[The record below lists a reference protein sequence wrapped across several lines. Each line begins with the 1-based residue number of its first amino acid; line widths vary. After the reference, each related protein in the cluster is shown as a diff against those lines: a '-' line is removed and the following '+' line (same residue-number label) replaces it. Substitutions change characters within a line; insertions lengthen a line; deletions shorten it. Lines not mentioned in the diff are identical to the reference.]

1 LYKRKRSLIFSSAV
15 VYLFIS
21 AQDVMAAPQTQRW
34 SVATTAA
41 GTRPASFADSE
52 KEKALQESPQGEPD
66 ANSDP
71 EKATPS
77 SPQQDAT
84 HTAPKTAPSQDRPTA
99 LDWDGADDPLNPHN
113 WSPARKW
120 FQTYTIS
127 GVAFVGTFASS
138 VFTPGIQLAASEFN
152 STTVVATFAF
162 SIYQLGLAFG
172 GPFAAPLSETF
183 GRRPVIFISLP
194 IFALFILG
202 TGFAPNMAA
211 LIVLRFFAGFF
222 AAPSLSMGSGSL
234 SDIWPPEKRSGPM
247 SLYVATP
254 FFGPALGP
262 LLGAAVSQNL
272 GWRWTSWLILF
283 FTIVLVIAPAPFYI
297 ESYKPILLRQR
308 ARKRNLPVPRSPT
321 EGLSWPKVIGTYAS
335 KTLTR
340 PMHMLLTEPIIA
352 AFNAYSAFNFGLLY
366 AFFAAFPYVFET
378 EYGFDSLSTGLTFL
392 GLGVGVII
400 AAVCIVMFSK
410 RYYKPRVQRAVAQE
424 EPKPGF
430 ATSRIPPEKRLPLAM
445 VGGPCNI
452 IGLFLFGWSTAYRV
466 HWIVPTIAEAFFGF
480 GNMLIFM
487 SCMMYITDTYGPL
500 YSASAM
506 ASNAILRYILGGT
519 FPLFAVQMFRRL
531 GPQWACTLLGCLSI
545 LGACIP
551 FGLVKVGPSLRKNSG
566 YKRDG

>member
-1 LYKRKRSLIFSSAV
+1 
-15 VYLFIS
+15 
-21 AQDVMAAPQTQRW
+21 MASTHNKRW
-34 SVATTAA
+34 SAATTAA

-52 KEKALQESPQGEPD
+52 KEVPHLEIPREETKANP
-66 ANSDP
+66 DP
-71 EKATPS
+71 EKAIPS
-77 SPQQDAT
+77 CPQQHGT
-84 HTAPKTAPSQDRPTA
+84 STAHEPAPWQTRPTS
-99 LDWDGADDPLNPHN
+99 LDWDSTDDPLNPHN
-113 WSPARKW
+113 WSSARKW

-138 VFTPGIQLAASEFN
+138 VFTPGIELAASEFN
-152 STTVVATFAF
+152 STRVMATFAF

-211 LIVLRFFAGFF
+211 LVVLRFFAGFF
-222 AAPSLSMGSGSL
+222 AAPSLSMGSGTL

-247 SLYVATP
+247 SLYVSTP

-262 LLGAAVSQNL
+262 LLGAAVSQTV

-283 FTIVLVIAPAPFYI
+283 FTIVLVIAPAPFYK
-297 ESYKPILLRQR
+297 ESYKPVLLRQR
-308 ARKRNLPVPRSPT
+308 AKKRNLPIPRSPT
-321 EGLSWPKVIGTYAS
+321 EGLSWPKVISTYTS

-366 AFFAAFPYVFET
+366 AFFAAFPYVFKA

-400 AAVCIVMFSK
+400 AAGCILIFSK
-410 RYYKPRVQRAVAQE
+410 GYYKPRVQEAVAKE
-424 EPKPGF
+424 EPKPAF
-430 ATSRIPPEKRLPLAM
+430 ATSRILPEKRLPLAM
-445 VGGPCNI
+445 VGGPCI
-452 IGLFLFGWSTAYRV
+452 TIGLFLFGWPAAYRV

-519 FPLFAVQMFRRL
+519 FPLFAVQMFRAL

-545 LGACIP
+545 LGTCIP
-551 FGLVKVGPSLRKNSG
+551 FALAKVGPGLRKNSG

>member
-1 LYKRKRSLIFSSAV
+1 MAEQSA
-15 VYLFIS
+15 
-21 AQDVMAAPQTQRW
+21 PRTNRW
-34 SVATTAA
+34 SATTAA
-41 GTRPASFADSE
+41 GTRPASFVDSE
-52 KEKALQESPQGEPD
+52 KDSSTPTSAPQKQTIAEQNATIDPEQGAQSDSAPD
-66 ANSDP
+66 A
-71 EKATPS
+71 S
-77 SPQQDAT
+77 SQE
-84 HTAPKTAPSQDRPTA
+84 RPTS
-99 LDWDGADDPLNPHN
+99 LDWDGAGDPLNPHN
-113 WSPARKW
+113 WSTARKW

-138 VFTPGIQLAASEFN
+138 VFTPGIELAASELN
-152 STTVVATFAF
+152 STREIATLAF

-202 TGFAPNMAA
+202 TGFAHNMAT
-211 LIVLRFFAGFF
+211 LVVLRFFAGFF
-222 AAPSLSMGSGSL
+222 AAPSLSMGSGTL
-234 SDIWPPEKRSGPM
+234 SDIWPPEKRSGPI
-247 SLYVATP
+247 SLYVSTP

-262 LLGAAVSQNL
+262 LLGAAVSRSL

-283 FTIVLVIAPAPFYI
+283 FTIVLVIAPAPFYW
-297 ESYKPILLRQR
+297 ESYKPVLLRKR
-308 ARKRNLPVPRSPT
+308 AKKRGRPVPRSPT
-321 EGLSWPKVIGTYAS
+321 EGMSWHKVLSTYVS

-366 AFFAAFPYVFET
+366 AFFAAFPYVFKT
-378 EYGFDSLSTGLTFL
+378 QYGFNSLSTGLTFL
-392 GLGVGVII
+392 GLGAGVII
-400 AAVCIVMFSK
+400 AAIAILTFSK
-410 RYYKPRVQRAVAQE
+410 GYYKPRVHEAVVHE
-424 EPKPGF
+424 EPKPSF
-430 ATSRIPPEKRLPLAM
+430 ATSRIAPEKRLPLAM
-445 VGGPCNI
+445 VGGPCI
-452 IGLFLFGWSTAYRV
+452 TIGLFLFGWPAAYQV
-466 HWIVPTIAEAFFGF
+466 HWIVPTIAEAFFGI

-519 FPLFAVQMFRRL
+519 FPLFAVQMFRGM

-545 LGACIP
+545 LGAAIP
-551 FGLVKVGPSLRKNSG
+551 FALVKFGPRLRQTSG

>member
-1 LYKRKRSLIFSSAV
+1 MAQHSA
-15 VYLFIS
+15 S
-21 AQDVMAAPQTQRW
+21 QNNRW
-34 SVATTAA
+34 SATTAA
-41 GTRPASFADSE
+41 ATRPPSPGDSE
-52 KEKALQESPQGEPD
+52 TESQKPGHSIKGQQTNAPQQGN
-66 ANSDP
+66 ADP
-71 EKATPS
+71 EKGTPR

-84 HTAPKTAPSQDRPTA
+84 STPCEDRPAT
-99 LDWDGADDPLNPHN
+99 LDWDNAEDPLNPHN
-113 WSPARKW
+113 WPLARKW
-120 FQTYTIS
+120 FQTYTIA

-138 VFTPGIQLAASEFN
+138 VFTPGIELAASEFN
-152 STTVVATFAF
+152 STRVIATFAF

-222 AAPSLSMGSGSL
+222 AAPSLSMGSGTL

-262 LLGAAVSQNL
+262 LLGAAVSQTR

-283 FTIVLVIAPAPFYI
+283 FTVVLVVVPAPFYI
-297 ESYKPILLRQR
+297 ESYKPVLLRRR
-308 ARKRNLPVPRSPT
+308 AKKRHLPVPKLPT
-321 EGLSWPKVIGTYAS
+321 EGLSWPKVLGTYVS
-335 KTLTR
+335 NTLTR

-352 AFNAYSAFNFGLLY
+352 AFNTYSAFNFGLLY
-366 AFFAAFPYVFET
+366 AFFAAFPYVFEA

-392 GLGVGVII
+392 GLGVGVIL
-400 AAVCIVMFSK
+400 AAICIVCFSK
-410 RYYKPRVQRAVAQE
+410 GYYLPHVREAVAHK
-424 EPKPGF
+424 EPPPAY
-430 ATSRIPPEKRLPLAM
+430 ATSKLVPEKRLPLAM
-445 VGGPCNI
+445 VGGPCI
-452 IGLFLFGWSTAYRV
+452 TIGLFLFGWSAAYRV
-466 HWIVPTIAEAFFGF
+466 HWIAPTIGEGFFGF

-500 YSASAM
+500 FSASAM

-519 FPLFAVQMFRRL
+519 FPLFAVQMFRGL
-531 GPQWACTLLGCLSI
+531 GPQWACTLLGCLSM

-551 FGLVKVGPSLRKNSG
+551 FALVKFGPRLRKNSG

>member
-1 LYKRKRSLIFSSAV
+1 MAWSGLT
-15 VYLFIS
+15 
-21 AQDVMAAPQTQRW
+21 AAP
-34 SVATTAA
+34 
-41 GTRPASFADSE
+41 TRPTSHVDSE
-52 KEKALQESPQGEPD
+52 KDKSLHGNLPVQSNAQSGAPL
-66 ANSDP
+66 DP
-71 EKATPS
+71 EKGIQP
-77 SPQQDAT
+77 SPQRDAKSNSS
-84 HTAPKTAPSQDRPTA
+84 TASPSKDRPVA
-99 LDWDGADDPLNPHN
+99 LDWDGPEDPLNPHN
-113 WSPARKW
+113 WSLARKW

-127 GVAFVGTFASS
+127 GIALVGTFASS
-138 VFTPGIQLAASEFN
+138 VFTPGIEAAATELK
-152 STTVVATFAF
+152 STDLIATLAF

-222 AAPSLSMGSGSL
+222 AAPSLSMGSGTL

-262 LLGAAVSQNL
+262 LLGAAVTQTQ

-283 FTIVLVIAPAPFYI
+283 FTVVLVIAPAPFYI

-308 ARKRNLPVPRSPT
+308 AKKRNLPLPRSPT
-321 EGLSWPKVIGTYAS
+321 EGMSLPKVVKTYVS

-340 PMHMLLTEPIIA
+340 PMHMLLTEPIVA
-352 AFNAYSAFNFGLLY
+352 TFNAYSAFNFGLLY
-366 AFFAAFPYVFET
+366 AFFAAFPYVFKAQ
-378 EYGFDSLSTGLTFL
+378 YGFDSLSTGLTFL
-392 GLGVGVII
+392 GVGAGVII
-400 AAVCIVMFSK
+400 GTICIVVFSK
-410 RYYKPRVQRAVAQE
+410 GYYQPHVRQAVSNE
-424 EPKPGF
+424 EPTPAF
-430 ATSRIPPEKRLPLAM
+430 ATSRLTPETRLPLAM
-445 VGGPCNI
+445 VGGPCI
-452 IGLFLFGWSTAYRV
+452 TIGLFLFGWSTAYRV

-480 GNMLIFM
+480 GNMLVFM
-487 SCMMYITDTYGPL
+487 ACMMYITDTYGPL

-519 FPLFAVQMFRRL
+519 FPLFAVQLFRGL
-531 GPQWACTLLGCLSI
+531 GPQWACTLLGCLSVV
-545 LGACIP
+545 GACVP
-551 FGLVKVGPSLRKNSG
+551 FGLARFGERIRKRSG

>member
-1 LYKRKRSLIFSSAV
+1 MTEQGGTRANSWSA
-15 VYLFIS
+15 S
-21 AQDVMAAPQTQRW
+21 
-34 SVATTAA
+34 TAA
-41 GTRPASFADSE
+41 GTRAPSFAYSDKQKHSIDDSPE
-52 KEKALQESPQGEPD
+52 PNCPKQEGT
-66 ANSDP
+66 SDP
-71 EKATPS
+71 EKAAS
-77 SPQQDAT
+77 STSPPNTTNTSSQEP
-84 HTAPKTAPSQDRPTA
+84 PKA
-99 LDWDGADDPLNPHN
+99 LDWDSSDDPLNPHN

-138 VFTPGIQLAASEFN
+138 VFTPGIELAASELH
-152 STTVVATFAF
+152 STRLIATFAF

-172 GPFAAPLSETF
+172 GPFAAPMSETF

-202 TGFAPNMAA
+202 TGFAHNMAT

-222 AAPSLSMGSGSL
+222 AAPSLSMGSGTL

-247 SLYVATP
+247 SLYVSTP
-254 FFGPALGP
+254 FFGPAVGP
-262 LLGAAVSQNL
+262 LLGAAVSQTL

-283 FTIVLVIAPAPFYI
+283 FTIVLVIAPAPFYV
-297 ESYKPILLRQR
+297 ESYKPVLLRQR
-308 ARKRNLPVPRSPT
+308 AKKRGLPLPRSPT
-321 EGLSWPKVIGTYAS
+321 EGLPWHKVLSTYVS

-392 GLGVGVII
+392 GLGVGVIFAAI
-400 AAVCIVMFSK
+400 AIVLFSK
-410 RYYKPRVQRAVAQE
+410 KYYKPRVQKAVAHND
-424 EPKPGF
+424 PKPAF

-452 IGLFLFGWSTAYRV
+452 VGLFLFGWAAAYRV
-466 HWIVPTIAEAFFGF
+466 HWIVPTIAEGFFGF

-487 SCMMYITDTYGPL
+487 SAMMFITDTYGPL

-519 FPLFAVQMFRRL
+519 FPLFAVQMFRNL
-531 GPQWACTLLGCLSI
+531 GPQSACTLLGCLSI
-545 LGACIP
+545 LGTCIP
-551 FGLVKVGPSLRKNSG
+551 FALAAFGPRLRQNSG